1 MDSKPNINDYTDYLE
16 YINDLEE
23 FIKNKNEPL
32 KKLALKFLNKW
43 LKTNEET
50 RLIGLTNFKYKFIND
65 LPSDEQSKKFLS
77 KYFNKYNDEFKLD
90 FEYDENLFTT
100 ENTLYFF
107 KHMLRKINFDLIK
120 DKKTGKDRYSIV
132 FKRN

>member
-1 MDSKPNINDYTDYLE
+1 MDTKPNINDYENYLE
-16 YINDLEE
+16 YINDLDEY
-23 FIKNKNEPL
+23 IKNKNEPL

-43 LKTNEET
+43 LKTDDKT
-50 RLIGLTNFKYKFIND
+50 KIIGLTNFKYKFISD
-65 LPSDEQSKKFLS
+65 LPNDDESKKFLS

-90 FEYDENLFTT
+90 FEYNEELFTT

-132 FKRN
+132 FKKN